1 MRTFMLGIG
10 FQLIIVSVFAQ
21 TKPVKIVFDLT
32 SKDTL
37 TQQTALRHIT
47 MMAESYPQSTFE
59 LVIYGGALNMVVK
72 GKSTMAKS
80 IEKITVNPK
89 VSIKVCEYAMKR
101 YGVDQSQL
109 LPGVGTVPDGILEI
123 VTRQNEGWG
132 YIKEANN

>member
-1 MRTFMLGIG
+1 MLGIG

>member
-1 MRTFMLGIG
+1 MRTIMLWIT
-10 FQLIIVSVFAQ
+10 FQLIFLFSHAQ

-37 TQQTALRHIT
+37 TQQTALRHISLMT
-47 MMAESYPQSTFE
+47 EWYPQSSFE
-59 LVIYGGALNMVVK
+59 LVIYGGAMNLVVK
-72 GKSTMAKS
+72 GKSTLTKS
-80 IEKITVNPK
+80 IEKIVSNPN
-89 VSIKVCEYAMKR
+89 VSINVCEYTMKR
-101 YGVDQSQL
+101 YNVDKSQL